1 MDDLASY
8 PPSEYADLTGKYPHE
23 PFVRQLKSVTANGDA
38 DFTPRPISV
47 NGSPGTPANASES
60 PIETADTGISKK
72 SGPCGGLLSSMP
84 RPVETVERELYGTGV
99 EEKDVVVLHPGK
111 KTIEP

>member
-1 MDDLASY
+1 MDDRASY
-8 PPSEYADLTGKYPHE
+8 PPSVYADFIGKYPHE

-72 SGPCGGLLSSMP
+72 SGPFSSESI
-84 RPVETVERELYGTGV
+84 RPASATTVVSSIPLKGISPSR
-99 EEKDVVVLHPGK
+99 PS
-111 KTIEP
+111 P